1 MKQQQKTTNTQTKTR
16 ADKALEIVQSGGVV
30 RIHDDCYY
38 VKSQNPR
45 SNREYEVIPSMNV
58 CNYEDFLRNG
68 IPCKHCIAVQIYRT
82 NQIAT
87 AITAA
92 KLEALS
98 KLGRVVK
105 AVGVV

>member
-1 MKQQQKTTNTQTKTR
+1 
-16 ADKALEIVQSGGVV
+16 V

-38 VKSQNPR
+38 VRSQNPR

-58 CNYEDFLRNG
+58 CNCEDFLRNG
-68 IPCKHCIAVQIYRT
+68 LLCKHCLAVTLYRT
-82 NQIAT
+82 QQIAT

-98 KLGRVVK
+98 KLGGVVK